1 MSFITKD
8 DTVLVAI
15 DFQEKLMP
23 AMSNGEETEE
33 RAAKLIRGMK
43 VFDIPAIVTQQYT
56 KGIGPT
62 TAKLSAELGDFK
74 HVEKTAFSA
83 MRMPEFRERLKETG
97 RKNVVICGVEAH
109 ICVLNIDVI
118 IRMVHIN
125 FFKFSCSH
133 GMIYMTM
140 GQQDQDWL
148 VCQLLYIGS
157 QKAQATACVNECG
170 SFCSLHQIHQFH
182 AGCPNAGGSWGYFFM
197 FKCNHSFS
205 FAFRSRSS
213 QASTMAVNCAF
224 SALS

>member
-83 MRMPEFRERLKETG
+83 MRVPESRMS
-97 RKNVVICGVEAH
+97 RKARC
-109 ICVLNIDVI
+109 
-118 IRMVHIN
+118 
-125 FFKFSCSH
+125 
-133 GMIYMTM
+133 
-140 GQQDQDWL
+140 
-148 VCQLLYIGS
+148 
-157 QKAQATACVNECG
+157 
-170 SFCSLHQIHQFH
+170 
-182 AGCPNAGGSWGYFFM
+182 
-197 FKCNHSFS
+197 
-205 FAFRSRSS
+205 
-213 QASTMAVNCAF
+213 
-224 SALS
+224 